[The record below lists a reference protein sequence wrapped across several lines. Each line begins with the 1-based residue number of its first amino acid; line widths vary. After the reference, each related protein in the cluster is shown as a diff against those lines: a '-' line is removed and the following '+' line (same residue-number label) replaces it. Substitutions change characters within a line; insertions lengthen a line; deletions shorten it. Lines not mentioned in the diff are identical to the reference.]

1 MKRMILTALAGLP
14 IADVSRGE
22 TPTLSP
28 RIARK
33 ATACDYEEWFRRG
46 VVDGIPCGKT
56 RGTVLY
62 SQGHWPKLKARL
74 QGSVWKG
81 KHFHADGTLTNRW
94 RGFEAVSAPVSIG
107 ESWLDGQ
114 ACIVMEYAD
123 DAKIFGG
130 IRDEL
135 RRIAPGVW
143 LGRSLDS
150 ATGQFK
156 CYFLLRD

>member
-1 MKRMILTALAGLP
+1 MLLTALAGLHLAGA
-14 IADVSRGE
+14 IHAE
-22 TPTLSP
+22 TPSP
-28 RIARK
+28 TPRLARK
-33 ATACDYEEWFRRG
+33 ASVCDYEEWFRRG
-46 VVDGIPCGKT
+46 VADGIPCGKT

-62 SQGHWPKLKARL
+62 SEGHWPKLKARL

-81 KHFHADGTLTNRW
+81 KHFHDDGKLTNRW
-94 RGFEAVSAPVSIG
+94 RGFEAITAQVSIG
-107 ESWLDGQ
+107 ESRLDNQ
-114 ACIVMEYAD
+114 PCIVMEYAD

-130 IRDEL
+130 VRDEL